1 MVLLNV
7 FVCLFV
13 DRVLLCSSAGLQVMI
28 PLGQLPGC
36 CSDRPVSSLCFLRRA
51 SMPGVSGLMPFAMPC
66 CSRKL
71 LTRCLPDSD
80 VIGLEFSASRTESQT
95 ISVLYVSLSLGY
107 LAIAAKKNRPAYP
120 GHSRPF
126 QEHPPEIQMA
136 LNSPKV
142 VPYQPEGFPAV
153 KSTDLGPITCTPSPG
168 HLQHP
173 ISVKTC
179 NSELRGPGQMW
190 LSPLPAVG
198 TPL

>member
-1 MVLLNV
+1 MALLN
-7 FVCLFV
+7 LLV

-36 CSDRPVSSLCFLRRA
+36 CSDRPVSSFCFLRRA
-51 SMPGVSGLMPFAMPC
+51 SMHGVSGLTPFAMPC
-66 CSRKL
+66 CSRKP

-80 VIGLEFSASRTESQT
+80 VIRLEFSASRTESQT
-95 ISVLYVSLSLGY
+95 ISVLYVSLGLGY
-107 LAIAAKKNRPAYP
+107 LAIAEKKKIDQHIL

-153 KSTDLGPITCTPSPG
+153 KSPAEPPLEHPITCTPSPG

-173 ISVKTC
+173 ISVKMC
-179 NSELRGPGQMW
+179 NSELRGPGRM
-190 LSPLPAVG
+190 
-198 TPL
+198 